1 VKKLKEV
8 EFKGEVLRVKKK
20 LKDEMS
26 RMFERR

>member
-1 VKKLKEV
+1 MEV
-8 EFKGEVLRVKKK
+8 EFKGEVLKVKKK